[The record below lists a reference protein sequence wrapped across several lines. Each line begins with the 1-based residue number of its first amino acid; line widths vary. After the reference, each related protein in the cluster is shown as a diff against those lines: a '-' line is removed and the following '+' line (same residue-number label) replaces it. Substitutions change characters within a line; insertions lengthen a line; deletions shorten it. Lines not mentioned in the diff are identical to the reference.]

1 MFGVGSLS
9 PLQRAGQVRRGYECR
24 ARRVDPAGQPRGDLL
39 DEPRV
44 AVRIDEGAERP
55 VAGPLGVGAGLS
67 RLDRERRAV
76 PDRAGVDAAADKVGV
91 GRFDVGDDELPD
103 GRTRRGLRQSR
114 AERDRASG
122 PGRGELDDAQAVQRG
137 VVGVEPPAQ
146 LLVELLGPVDAA
158 CLSARQVSGGA
169 NTHSTSH
176 SALLMAP
183 VLPSAL
189 TTNFHRAGW
198 HAAVMA
204 PTLHPVMAGRLREA
218 WWLSRCARRPGHW
231 TRLRRSPAVDPGG

>member
-91 GRFDVGDDELPD
+91 SRFNVGDDQPAL
-103 GRTRRGLRQSR
+103 GRAGRGRSEAG
-114 AERDRASG
+114 AERDRGAG
-122 PGRGELDDAQAVQRG
+122 AWG
-137 VVGVEPPAQ
+137 V
-146 LLVELLGPVDAA
+146 
-158 CLSARQVSGGA
+158 
-169 NTHSTSH
+169 NWT
-176 SALLMAP
+176 M
-183 VLPSAL
+183 
-189 TTNFHRAGW
+189 
-198 HAAVMA
+198 
-204 PTLHPVMAGRLREA
+204 
-218 WWLSRCARRPGHW
+218 RRPSSGASSASSRQLSCW
-231 TRLRRSPAVDPGG
+231 